1 VFIDLELGQLVKGLP
16 SSRGEEEKTH
26 EHEKLKQT
34 DECAPNRERER
45 KKEIMIP
52 KNKNS
57 PLIKTET
64 YRNADFLQML
74 KNNQKGEEIK

>member
-1 VFIDLELGQLVKGLP
+1 M
-16 SSRGEEEKTH
+16 RT
-26 EHEKLKQT
+26 KQ
-34 DECAPNRERER
+34 RERER

-64 YRNADFLQML
+64 YGNADFLQML